1 MAQPT
6 KSTVTVD
13 GTAFDAVST
22 SVVFS
27 TPVTAPGVAEMG
39 ALITSVRVVVDF
51 NDDTNL
57 PFSAL
62 NSLFTLSNVVDRT
75 KIKDMKI
82 DFWKDDTKA
91 DVLCSYKFKGWI
103 SRFETTNHPSS
114 APGNPLNHMLV
125 MDLQPVINK
134 ALFQDI
140 QMTN

>member
-22 SVVFS
+22 SVAFS

-39 ALITSVRVVVDF
+39 ALVISVRVIVDF

-82 DFWKDDTKA
+82 DFWKTSIPRPM
-91 DVLCSYKFKGWI
+91 CSAAI
-103 SRFETTNHPSS
+103 SSRGGS
-114 APGNPLNHMLV
+114 AGLK
-125 MDLQPVINK
+125 QPITRRR
-134 ALFQDI
+134 LPI
-140 QMTN
+140 TP

>member
-6 KSTVTVD
+6 KSTVTID
-13 GTAFDAVST
+13 GNAFDAVSS

-39 ALITSVRVVVDF
+39 ALVTSVRVVVDF

-57 PFSAL
+57 PYGTL
-62 NSLFTLSNVVDRT
+62 NALFTLSNVVTRD
-75 KIKDMKI
+75 KVKAMKI
-82 DFWKDDTKA
+82 DFWKDDTKS
-91 DVLCSYKFKGWI
+91 DVLCSYQFQGWI
-103 SRFETTNHPSS
+103 SRFETTNHPSA
-114 APGNPLNHMLV
+114 APGNPLNNMLV

>member
-22 SVVFS
+22 SVAFS

-39 ALITSVRVVVDF
+39 ALNISVRVIVDF

-62 NSLFTLSNVVDRT
+62 NTLFTLSNVVDRT

-91 DVLCSYKFKGWI
+91 DVLCSYKFKRAG
-103 SRFETTNHPSS
+103 S
-114 APGNPLNHMLV
+114 AGLKRLTIHRPP
-125 MDLQPVINK
+125 PVPPP
-134 ALFQDI
+134 
-140 QMTN
+140 